1 MTQDVCPHC
10 GQRIKPM
17 TMSVNPDA
25 PGLIGLWRGEGDSF
39 MQVIAKV
46 GTLVII
52 FLIVLGLLVILH

>member
-1 MTQDVCPHC
+1 
-10 GQRIKPM
+10 M